1 MKVALSCCAV
11 LFVLLGGTPAL
22 AQLPLSDCPTG
33 LPEGTS
39 CFSGQDVNGAYY
51 LIAIPSK
58 WNRSLWLFS
67 HGGPRLNPPAP
78 LTQASDLGPTTGPLL
93 LKEGSAVAAS
103 SYHRSGWAVSSDAT
117 DTENLRQLFVVAF
130 GPTWPTV
137 TMGGS
142 FGGPVTNKV
151 AELFGANYDGVF
163 AACGIVAG
171 ARRLFYSILDF
182 RVVYQYY
189 CNNMPRPDEEQ
200 YPLYLSLPPGPPF
213 PLAELQSRVNEC
225 TGYQLP
231 PDQRSEQQ
239 SQNLANITR
248 VVRTPEDEFISRMA
262 IGKPF
267 YDLQEIV
274 QVQTGG
280 NNPFPNLNVHY
291 EGSMDDDALNRG
303 VARYASD
310 PETEAYIASD
320 ADPTGEIHVPVLTI
334 HGIRDTRA
342 IVEHEAAYQ
351 EAFAQA
357 RTLDN
362 LLQVYPDTAG
372 HCSFSDAE
380 WKAAIQGLL
389 GWIKTGVKPTPEDIA
404 AACQDY
410 SAQGFVDCRFNTT
423 FQPNSLDSV
432 IYPRDP

>member
-11 LFVLLGGTPAL
+11 LFVLLGSTPAL

-33 LPEGTS
+33 LPEGVS
-39 CFSGQDVNGAYY
+39 CFSGQDDNGAYY
-51 LIAIPSK
+51 LIAIPSN

-67 HGGPRLNPPAP
+67 HGGPRLTPPAP
-78 LTQASDLGPTTGPLL
+78 LTQASDLGLAGPLL
-93 LKEGSAVAAS
+93 LEEGWALAAS

-117 DTENLRQLFVVAF
+117 DTENLRQLFVNAF
-130 GPTWPTV
+130 GLTWPTV
-137 TMGGS
+137 TSGGS

-163 AACGIVAG
+163 AGCGLMAG
-171 ARRLFYSILDF
+171 TRRHGYSILDF

-239 SQNLANITR
+239 SQNLANITN
-248 VVRTPEDEFISRMA
+248 VVRMPEAEFISRMA
-262 IGKPF
+262 AGGPF
-267 YDLQEIV
+267 YNLREIV
-274 QVQTGG
+274 QVETGG

-291 EGSMDDDALNRG
+291 EGSTDDDALNRG

-310 PETEAYIASD
+310 PEAEAYITSD

-357 RTLDN
+357 RTLEN
-362 LLQVYPDTAG
+362 LLQVYPDTEG

-380 WKAAIQGLL
+380 LEAAIHGLL
-389 GWIKTGVKPTPEDIA
+389 GWINTGIKPTPEDIA
-404 AACQDY
+404 AACEYY
-410 SAQGFVDCRFNTT
+410 SAQGFGACRFDTT

-432 IYPRDP
+432 IYPRSP